1 MSPSEIKSSALLAS
15 IYSLRMLGIFLILP
29 IFSIYASELS
39 GRPTEFQIGLAFGI
53 YGLTQAIL
61 QIPFGMTSDRFGRKP
76 VIYFGLLLFII
87 GSFIAGISE
96 QIEGVIIGRAIQGSG
111 AISAVL
117 TAFLSD
123 LTSDKSRTKGMAIIG
138 ASIGL
143 TFALSLVISPILN
156 ELIGVPGIFLLM
168 GVLAFIALGVV
179 RFFIHEP
186 LNKKKIKSG
195 NTDDIKSILKNFD
208 LNRLN
213 FGIFTL
219 HASQISMFMAIPFY
233 LINQGEISLNQ
244 HWSIYLPVLVI
255 SFIFIVPMIIISEKK
270 NKVKESFI
278 FSIALLFVTQFLFI
292 YFSNGIVGIIMAL
305 IFYFIGFNYL
315 EASLPSLVSKLAPI
329 QSRGLALGVYNTSQS
344 LGIFVG
350 GSFGGLIA
358 NFYGYQGTFLFCS
371 LLIMIWL
378 ILSISM
384 KMPINRQMSKII
396 ITHMRK

>member
-1 MSPSEIKSSALLAS
+1 MSPLEIKSSVILAS

-39 GRPTEFQIGLAFGI
+39 GRPSEFQVGLAFGI

-61 QIPFGMTSDRFGRKP
+61 QIPFGMTSDYYGRKP
-76 VIYFGLLLFII
+76 VIYFGLILFLI
-87 GSFIAGISE
+87 GSIIAGISE

-138 ASIGL
+138 VSIGL

-156 ELIGVPGIFLLM
+156 KVIGVPGIFILM
-168 GVLAFIALGVV
+168 SILAFIAIGVV
-179 RFFIHEP
+179 RFFIDEP
-186 LNKKKIKSG
+186 LVKEKINSK
-195 NTDDIKSILKNFD
+195 NTKDIKSILKRFD

-233 LINQGEISLNQ
+233 LINQGDVALNQ
-244 HWSIYLPVLVI
+244 HWFIYLLVLLV
-255 SFIFIVPMIIISEKK
+255 SFIFIVPMIIYSEKK
-270 NKVKESFI
+270 NKIKEYFI
-278 FSIALLFVTQFLFI
+278 FSIALLFATQFLFI
-292 YFSNGIVGIIMAL
+292 YFANGIVGIMIAL

-315 EASLPSLVSKLAPI
+315 EASLPSIVSKMVPN
-329 QSRGLALGVYNTSQS
+329 QRRGLALGVYNTSQS

-350 GSFGGLIA
+350 GSLGGFIA
-358 NFYGYQGTFLFCS
+358 NFYGYQGAFLFCS

-378 ILSISM
+378 SLAISM
-384 KMPINRQMSKII
+384 KMPNK
-396 ITHMRK
+396 KN

>member
-1 MSPSEIKSSALLAS
+1 MSPLEIKSSVLLAS

-39 GRPTEFQIGLAFGI
+39 GSPSQFQIGLAFGI
-53 YGLTQAIL
+53 YGLTQAIF
-61 QIPFGMTSDRFGRKP
+61 QIPFGMTSDRLGRKP

-96 QIEGVIIGRAIQGSG
+96 QIEGVIIGRAIQGAG

-143 TFALSLVISPILN
+143 TFALSLIISPILN
-156 ELIGVPGIFLLM
+156 KLIGVPGIFLLM
-168 GVLAFIALGVV
+168 AVLAFIALGVV
-179 RFFIHEP
+179 KFFIDEP
-186 LNKKKIKSG
+186 LQKNKSE
-195 NTDDIKSILKNFD
+195 NTFDIKSILKNFD

-233 LINQGEISLNQ
+233 LINQGDIPLDQ
-244 HWSIYLPVLVI
+244 HWLVYLPVLAI
-255 SFIFIVPMIIISEKK
+255 SFIFIVPMILISEKK
-270 NKVKESFI
+270 NKSKESFI
-278 FSIALLFVTQFLFI
+278 FSIALLLVTQFLFI
-292 YFSNGIVGIIMAL
+292 YFADGIDGIIIAL
-305 IFYFIGFNYL
+305 IFYFIAFNYL

-329 QSRGLALGVYNTSQS
+329 QRRGLALGVYNTSQS

-371 LLIMIWL
+371 SLIMIWL

-384 KMPINRQMSKII
+384 KMPINRN
-396 ITHMRK
+396 

>member
-1 MSPSEIKSSALLAS
+1 MSPLEIKSSVLLAS

-29 IFSIYASELS
+29 IFAIYASDLS
-39 GRPTEFQIGLAFGI
+39 DKPTEFQIGLAFGI

-61 QIPFGMTSDRFGRKP
+61 QVPFGMTSDRLGRKP

-168 GVLAFIALGVV
+168 GILAFIALGVV
-179 RFFIHEP
+179 RFFIDEP
-186 LNKKKIKSG
+186 LDKKKIDSESA
-195 NTDDIKSILKNFD
+195 NDIKSILKNFD

-233 LINQGEISLNQ
+233 LINQGETPLNQ
-244 HWSIYLPVLVI
+244 HWSIYLPVLVV
-255 SFIFIVPMIIISEKK
+255 SLIFIVPMIIFSEKK
-270 NKVKESFI
+270 NKVKEFFM
-278 FSIALLFVTQFLFI
+278 FSIALLFATQFLFI
-292 YFSNGIVGIIMAL
+292 YCSNGIVGIVMAL
-305 IFYFIGFNYL
+305 TFYFIGFNYL

-329 QSRGLALGVYNTSQS
+329 QRRGLALGVYNTSQS

-350 GSFGGLIA
+350 GSLGGLIA

-371 LLIMIWL
+371 LLIMIWF

-384 KMPINRQMSKII
+384 KTPINNK
-396 ITHMRK
+396 

>member
-1 MSPSEIKSSALLAS
+1 MSPLEIKSSVLLAS

-39 GRPTEFQIGLAFGI
+39 GSPTQFQIGLAFGI
-53 YGLTQAIL
+53 YGLTQAIF
-61 QIPFGMTSDRFGRKP
+61 QIPFGMTSDRLGRKP

-96 QIEGVIIGRAIQGSG
+96 QIEGIIIGRAIQGAG

-143 TFALSLVISPILN
+143 TFALSLIISPILN
-156 ELIGVPGIFLLM
+156 KLIGVPGIFLLM
-168 GVLAFIALGVV
+168 AVLAFIALGVV
-179 RFFIHEP
+179 KFFIDEP
-186 LNKKKIKSG
+186 LQKNKSE
-195 NTDDIKSILKNFD
+195 NTLDIKSILKNFD

-233 LINQGEISLNQ
+233 LINQGDIPLDQ
-244 HWSIYLPVLVI
+244 HWLVYLPVLAI
-255 SFIFIVPMIIISEKK
+255 SFIFLVPMILISEKK
-270 NKVKESFI
+270 NKSKESFI
-278 FSIALLFVTQFLFI
+278 FSIALLLVTQFLFI
-292 YFSNGIVGIIMAL
+292 YFADGIDGIIIAL
-305 IFYFIGFNYL
+305 IFYVIAFNYL

-329 QSRGLALGVYNTSQS
+329 QRRGLALGVYNTSQS

-371 LLIMIWL
+371 SLIMIWL

-384 KMPINRQMSKII
+384 KMPINRN
-396 ITHMRK
+396 

>member
-138 ASIGL
+138 VSIGL

-168 GVLAFIALGVV
+168 GILAFIALGVV

-244 HWSIYLPVLVI
+244 HWSIYLLVLVI

-315 EASLPSLVSKLAPI
+315 EVSLPSLVSKLAPI

-384 KMPINRQMSKII
+384 KMPINK
-396 ITHMRK
+396 K

>member
-384 KMPINRQMSKII
+384 KIPINK
-396 ITHMRK
+396 K

>member
-96 QIEGVIIGRAIQGSG
+96 QIEGIIIGRAIQGSG

-138 ASIGL
+138 VSIGL

-168 GVLAFIALGVV
+168 GILAFIALGVV

-270 NKVKESFI
+270 NRVKESFI

-292 YFSNGIVGIIMAL
+292 FFSNGIVGIIMAL

-384 KMPINRQMSKII
+384 KMPINK
-396 ITHMRK
+396 K

>member
-1 MSPSEIKSSALLAS
+1 MSPLEIKSSVLLAS

-61 QIPFGMTSDRFGRKP
+61 QIPFGMTSDRLGRKP

-87 GSFIAGISE
+87 GSFIAGVSE

-138 ASIGL
+138 VSIGL
-143 TFALSLVISPILN
+143 TFALSLVISPLLN
-156 ELIGVPGIFLLM
+156 KLIGVPGIFLLM

-179 RFFIHEP
+179 KFFIDEP
-186 LNKKKIKSG
+186 LDKKKIKSE
-195 NTDDIKSILKNFD
+195 NTNDIKSILKNFD

-219 HASQISMFMAIPFY
+219 HASQISMFMAIPLY
-233 LINQGEISLNQ
+233 LINQGQIPLHQ

-255 SFIFIVPMIIISEKK
+255 SFIFIVPMIIISERRHIA
-270 NKVKESFI
+270 KESFI
-278 FSIALLFVTQFLFI
+278 FSIAILFVTQFLFI
-292 YFSNGIVGIIMAL
+292 YSSNGIVGIIIAL

-315 EASLPSLVSKLAPI
+315 EASLPSLVSKWAPI
-329 QSRGLALGVYNTSQS
+329 QRRGLALGVYNTSQS

-384 KMPINRQMSKII
+384 KMPINK
-396 ITHMRK
+396 K

>member
-138 ASIGL
+138 VSIGL

-255 SFIFIVPMIIISEKK
+255 SFVFIVPMIIISEKK

-384 KMPINRQMSKII
+384 KMPINK
-396 ITHMRK
+396 K

>member
-1 MSPSEIKSSALLAS
+1 MSPLEIKSSVLLAS

-29 IFSIYASELS
+29 IFAIYASDLS
-39 GRPTEFQIGLAFGI
+39 DKPTEFQIGLAFGI

-61 QIPFGMTSDRFGRKP
+61 QVPFGMTSDRLGRKP

-168 GVLAFIALGVV
+168 GILAFIALGVV
-179 RFFIHEP
+179 KFFIDEP
-186 LNKKKIKSG
+186 VDKKKIDSESA
-195 NTDDIKSILKNFD
+195 NDIKSILKNFD

-233 LINQGEISLNQ
+233 LINQGETPLNQ
-244 HWSIYLPVLVI
+244 HWSIYLSVLVV
-255 SFIFIVPMIIISEKK
+255 SLIFIVPMIIFSEKK
-270 NKVKESFI
+270 NKVKEFFM

-292 YFSNGIVGIIMAL
+292 YCSNGIVGIVMAL
-305 IFYFIGFNYL
+305 TFYFIGFNYL

-329 QSRGLALGVYNTSQS
+329 QRRGLALGVYNTSQS

-371 LLIMIWL
+371 LLIMIWF

-384 KMPINRQMSKII
+384 KTPINNK
-396 ITHMRK
+396 

>member
-1 MSPSEIKSSALLAS
+1 MSPLEIKSSVLLAS

-29 IFSIYASELS
+29 IFAIYASELS

-53 YGLTQAIL
+53 YGLTQAIF
-61 QIPFGMTSDRFGRKP
+61 QIPFGMTSDRLGRKP

-123 LTSDKSRTKGMAIIG
+123 LTSDKSRTKGMAIVG

-156 ELIGVPGIFLLM
+156 KLIGVPGIFLLM
-168 GVLAFIALGVV
+168 AILAFIALGVV
-179 RFFIHEP
+179 RFFIDEP
-186 LNKKKIKSG
+186 LGKEQIKPE
-195 NTDDIKSILKNFD
+195 NTSNIKAILKNFN

-233 LINQGEISLNQ
+233 LINQGEISLDQ
-244 HWSIYLPVLVI
+244 HWFIYLAVLVI
-255 SFIFIVPMIIISEKK
+255 SFIFIVPMIILSEKK
-270 NKVKESFI
+270 NKARESFI
-278 FSIALLFVTQFLFI
+278 FSIVLLFITQFLFI
-292 YFSNGIVGIIMAL
+292 FFANGIFGITMAL

-329 QSRGLALGVYNTSQS
+329 ERRGLALGVYNTCQS

-358 NFYGYQGTFLFCS
+358 NCYGYQGTFLFCS

-378 ILSISM
+378 ILSIPM
-384 KMPINRQMSKII
+384 KIPTNK
-396 ITHMRK
+396 K

>member
-270 NKVKESFI
+270 NKIKESFI

-292 YFSNGIVGIIMAL
+292 YFSNGIVGIIMGL

-350 GSFGGLIA
+350 GSLGGLIA

-384 KMPINRQMSKII
+384 KIPINK
-396 ITHMRK
+396 K

>member
-1 MSPSEIKSSALLAS
+1 MSPLEIKSSVLLAS

-29 IFSIYASELS
+29 IFAIYASELS
-39 GRPTEFQIGLAFGI
+39 GSPTEFQIGLAFGI
-53 YGLTQAIL
+53 YGLTQAIF
-61 QIPFGMTSDRFGRKP
+61 QIPFGMTSDRIGRKP

-123 LTSDKSRTKGMAIIG
+123 LTSDKNRTKGMAIIG

-156 ELIGVPGIFLLM
+156 KLIGVPGVFLLM

-179 RFFIHEP
+179 KFFIDEP
-186 LNKKKIKSG
+186 LDKKKNDSE
-195 NTDDIKSILKNFD
+195 NSNNIKSILKNFD

-233 LINQGEISLNQ
+233 LINQGETPLNE

-255 SFIFIVPMIIISEKK
+255 SFIFMVPMIIFSEKK
-270 NKVKESFI
+270 NKVKESFVA
-278 FSIALLFVTQFLFI
+278 SIALLFITQFLFI
-292 YFSNGIVGIIMAL
+292 YFSNNIVGIIIAL
-305 IFYFIGFNYL
+305 IFYFVGFNYL

-329 QSRGLALGVYNTSQS
+329 QRRGLALGVYNTSQS

-371 LLIMIWL
+371 LLIMIWF
-378 ILSISM
+378 ILSIPM
-384 KMPINRQMSKII
+384 KMPYHKND
-396 ITHMRK
+396 

>member
-1 MSPSEIKSSALLAS
+1 MSPLEIKSSVLLAS

-39 GRPTEFQIGLAFGI
+39 GSPTQFQIGLAFGI
-53 YGLTQAIL
+53 YGLTQAIF
-61 QIPFGMTSDRFGRKP
+61 QIPFGMTSDRLGRKP

-96 QIEGVIIGRAIQGSG
+96 QIEGIIIGRAIQGAG

-143 TFALSLVISPILN
+143 TFALSLIISPILN
-156 ELIGVPGIFLLM
+156 KLIGVPGIFLLM
-168 GVLAFIALGVV
+168 AVLAFIALGVV
-179 RFFIHEP
+179 KFFIDEP
-186 LNKKKIKSG
+186 LQKNKSE
-195 NTDDIKSILKNFD
+195 NTLDIKSILKNFD

-233 LINQGEISLNQ
+233 LINQGDIPLDQ
-244 HWSIYLPVLVI
+244 HWLVYLPVLAI
-255 SFIFIVPMIIISEKK
+255 SFIFIVPMILISEKK
-270 NKVKESFI
+270 NKSKESFI
-278 FSIALLFVTQFLFI
+278 FSIALLLVTQFLFI
-292 YFSNGIVGIIMAL
+292 YFADGIDGIIIAL
-305 IFYFIGFNYL
+305 IFYFIAFNYL

-329 QSRGLALGVYNTSQS
+329 QRRGLALGVYNTSQS

-371 LLIMIWL
+371 SLIMIWL

-384 KMPINRQMSKII
+384 KMPINRN
-396 ITHMRK
+396 

>member
-1 MSPSEIKSSALLAS
+1 MSPLEIKSSVLLAS

-29 IFSIYASELS
+29 IFAIYASELS

-53 YGLTQAIL
+53 YGLTQAIF
-61 QIPFGMTSDRFGRKP
+61 QIPFGMTSDRLGRKP
-76 VIYFGLLLFII
+76 VIYFGLLLFIF

-156 ELIGVPGIFLLM
+156 KLIGVPGIFLLM

-179 RFFIHEP
+179 RFFIDEP
-186 LNKKKIKSG
+186 LGRGKIKSE
-195 NTDDIKSILKNFD
+195 NTNDIKSILKNFD

-219 HASQISMFMAIPFY
+219 HASQISMFMAIPLY
-233 LINQGEISLNQ
+233 LINQGQIPLHQ
-244 HWSIYLPVLVI
+244 HWSIYLPVLFI
-255 SFIFIVPMIIISEKK
+255 SFIFIVPMIIISERRQIA
-270 NKVKESFI
+270 KESFI
-278 FSIALLFVTQFLFI
+278 FSIAILFVTQFLFI
-292 YFSNGIVGIIMAL
+292 YFSNGIVGIIIAL

-315 EASLPSLVSKLAPI
+315 EASLPSLVSKWAPI
-329 QSRGLALGVYNTSQS
+329 QRRGLALGVYNTSQS

-384 KMPINRQMSKII
+384 KMPINK
-396 ITHMRK
+396 K

>member
-270 NKVKESFI
+270 NKIKESFI

-292 YFSNGIVGIIMAL
+292 YFSNGIVGIIMGL

-384 KMPINRQMSKII
+384 KMPINK
-396 ITHMRK
+396 K

>member
-96 QIEGVIIGRAIQGSG
+96 QIEGIIIGRAIQGSG

-255 SFIFIVPMIIISEKK
+255 SFVFIVPMIIISEKK

-384 KMPINRQMSKII
+384 KMPINRK
-396 ITHMRK
+396 

>member
-1 MSPSEIKSSALLAS
+1 MSPLEIKSSVLLAS

-61 QIPFGMTSDRFGRKP
+61 QIPFGMTSDRLGRKP

-87 GSFIAGISE
+87 GSFIAGVSE

-156 ELIGVPGIFLLM
+156 KLIGVPGIFLLM
-168 GVLAFIALGVV
+168 GILAFIALGVV
-179 RFFIHEP
+179 RFFIDEP
-186 LNKKKIKSG
+186 LDNKKINSE
-195 NTDDIKSILKNFD
+195 NSNDIKTILKNFD

-213 FGIFTL
+213 FGIFAL

-233 LINQGEISLNQ
+233 LINQGDIPLNQ
-244 HWSIYLPVLVI
+244 HWLIYLPVLAI
-255 SFIFIVPMIIISEKK
+255 SFIFIVPMIIFSEKK
-270 NKVKESFI
+270 NKTKESFI
-278 FSIALLFVTQFLFI
+278 FSIALLFITQFLFI
-292 YFSNGIVGIIMAL
+292 FFSNGIFGIIIAL

-329 QSRGLALGVYNTSQS
+329 QRRGLALGVYNSSQS

-371 LLIMIWL
+371 LLIMIWF
-378 ILSISM
+378 ILSITM
-384 KMPINRQMSKII
+384 KMPIKKNE
-396 ITHMRK
+396 

>member
-138 ASIGL
+138 VSIGL

-168 GVLAFIALGVV
+168 GILAFIALGVV

-244 HWSIYLPVLVI
+244 HWLIYLPVLVI
-255 SFIFIVPMIIISEKK
+255 SFVFIVPMIIISEKK
-270 NKVKESFI
+270 NRVKESFI

-384 KMPINRQMSKII
+384 KMPINRK
-396 ITHMRK
+396 

>member
-138 ASIGL
+138 VSIGL

-168 GVLAFIALGVV
+168 GILAFIALGVV

-244 HWSIYLPVLVI
+244 HWSIYLLVLVI

-315 EASLPSLVSKLAPI
+315 EVSLPSLVSKLAPI

-384 KMPINRQMSKII
+384 KMPINRK
-396 ITHMRK
+396 

>member
-270 NKVKESFI
+270 NRVKESFI

-292 YFSNGIVGIIMAL
+292 YFSNGIVGIVMAL

-344 LGIFVG
+344 LGLFVG

-384 KMPINRQMSKII
+384 KMPINRK
-396 ITHMRK
+396 

>member
-1 MSPSEIKSSALLAS
+1 MSPLEIKSSVLLAS

-61 QIPFGMTSDRFGRKP
+61 QVPFGMTSDRLGRKP

-168 GVLAFIALGVV
+168 GILAFIALGVV
-179 RFFIHEP
+179 KFFIDEP
-186 LNKKKIKSG
+186 LDKKKIDSESA
-195 NTDDIKSILKNFD
+195 NDIESILKNFD

-233 LINQGEISLNQ
+233 LINQGETPLNQ
-244 HWSIYLPVLVI
+244 HWSIYLPVLVV
-255 SFIFIVPMIIISEKK
+255 SLIFIVPMIIFSEKK
-270 NKVKESFI
+270 NKVKEFFL
-278 FSIALLFVTQFLFI
+278 FSIALLFATQFLFI
-292 YFSNGIVGIIMAL
+292 YCSNGIVGIVMAL
-305 IFYFIGFNYL
+305 TFYFIGFNYL

-329 QSRGLALGVYNTSQS
+329 QRRGLALGVYNTSQS

-371 LLIMIWL
+371 LLIMIWF

-384 KMPINRQMSKII
+384 KTPINNK
-396 ITHMRK
+396 

>member
-1 MSPSEIKSSALLAS
+1 MSPLEIKSSVLLAS

-29 IFSIYASELS
+29 IFVIYASELS

-61 QIPFGMTSDRFGRKP
+61 QIPFGITSDRLGRKP

-87 GSFIAGISE
+87 GSFIAGVSD

-123 LTSDKSRTKGMAIIG
+123 LTSDESRTKGMAIIG

-156 ELIGVPGIFLLM
+156 KLIGVPGIFLLM
-168 GVLAFIALGVV
+168 GILAFIALGVV
-179 RFFIHEP
+179 RFFIDEP
-186 LNKKKIKSG
+186 LGNNKINSE
-195 NTDDIKSILKNFD
+195 NSSDIKTILKNFD

-213 FGIFTL
+213 FGIFVL

-233 LINQGEISLNQ
+233 LINQGDIPLNQ
-244 HWSIYLPVLVI
+244 HWLIYLPVLAI
-255 SFIFIVPMIIISEKK
+255 SFIFMVPMIIFSEKK
-270 NKVKESFI
+270 NKTKESFI
-278 FSIALLFVTQFLFI
+278 FSIALLFITQFLFI
-292 YFSNGIVGIIMAL
+292 YFSNGIVGIIIAL

-329 QSRGLALGVYNTSQS
+329 QRRGLALGVYNSSQS
-344 LGIFVG
+344 LGMFVG
-350 GSFGGLIA
+350 GSLGGLIA

-371 LLIMIWL
+371 LLIMIWF
-378 ILSISM
+378 ILSITM
-384 KMPINRQMSKII
+384 KMPIKNNE
-396 ITHMRK
+396 

>member
-1 MSPSEIKSSALLAS
+1 MSPLEIKSSVLLAS

-61 QIPFGMTSDRFGRKP
+61 QIPFGMTSDRLGRKP

-87 GSFIAGISE
+87 GSFIAGVSE
-96 QIEGVIIGRAIQGSG
+96 QIEGVIVGRAIQGSG

-156 ELIGVPGIFLLM
+156 KLIGVPGIFLLM
-168 GVLAFIALGVV
+168 GILAFIALGVV
-179 RFFIHEP
+179 KFFIDEP
-186 LNKKKIKSG
+186 LDNKKINSE
-195 NTDDIKSILKNFD
+195 NSNDIKTILKNFD

-213 FGIFTL
+213 FGIFAL
-219 HASQISMFMAIPFY
+219 HASQISMFMAIPLY
-233 LINQGEISLNQ
+233 LINQGDIPLNQ
-244 HWSIYLPVLVI
+244 HWLIYLPVLAI
-255 SFIFIVPMIIISEKK
+255 SFIFIVPMIIFSEKK
-270 NKVKESFI
+270 NKTKESFI

-292 YFSNGIVGIIMAL
+292 YFSNGIVGIIIAL

-329 QSRGLALGVYNTSQS
+329 QRRGLALGVYNSSQS

-350 GSFGGLIA
+350 GSLGGLIA
-358 NFYGYQGTFLFCS
+358 NFYGYKGTFLFCS
-371 LLIMIWL
+371 LLIMIWF
-378 ILSISM
+378 ILSITM
-384 KMPINRQMSKII
+384 KMPIKKNE
-396 ITHMRK
+396 

>member
-1 MSPSEIKSSALLAS
+1 MSPLEIKSSVLLAS

-61 QIPFGMTSDRFGRKP
+61 QIPFGMTSDHLGRKP

-87 GSFIAGISE
+87 GSVIAGISE

-123 LTSDKSRTKGMAIIG
+123 LTSHKSRTKGMAIIG

-143 TFALSLVISPILN
+143 TFSFSLVFSPILN

-168 GVLAFIALGVV
+168 GILAFIALGVV
-179 RFFIHEP
+179 RFFIDEP
-186 LNKKKIKSG
+186 LDKKKINPAST
-195 NTDDIKSILKNFD
+195 NDIKKMLKNFD

-213 FGIFTL
+213 FGIFAL

-233 LINQGEISLNQ
+233 LINQGDIPLNQ
-244 HWSIYLPVLVI
+244 HWLIYLPVLAV
-255 SFIFIVPMIIISEKK
+255 SFIFIVPMIIFSEKK
-270 NKVKESFI
+270 NKTKEFFI
-278 FSIALLFVTQFLFI
+278 FSIALLFVTQFLFV
-292 YFSNGIVGIIMAL
+292 YFSNGVFGIIIAL

-329 QSRGLALGVYNTSQS
+329 QRRGLALGVYNSSQS

-350 GSFGGLIA
+350 GSLGGLIA

-371 LLIMIWL
+371 LLIMIWF
-378 ILSISM
+378 ILSITM
-384 KMPINRQMSKII
+384 KMPIKKNE
-396 ITHMRK
+396 

>member
-168 GVLAFIALGVV
+168 GALAFIALGVV
-179 RFFIHEP
+179 RFLIHEP

-255 SFIFIVPMIIISEKK
+255 SFVFIVPMIIISEKK

-384 KMPINRQMSKII
+384 KMPINK
-396 ITHMRK
+396 K

>member
-96 QIEGVIIGRAIQGSG
+96 QIEGIIIGRAIQGSG

-138 ASIGL
+138 VSIGL

-179 RFFIHEP
+179 RFFMHEP

-358 NFYGYQGTFLFCS
+358 NFYSYQGTFLFCS

-384 KMPINRQMSKII
+384 KMPINK
-396 ITHMRK
+396 K

>member
-96 QIEGVIIGRAIQGSG
+96 QIEGIIIGRAIQGSG

-168 GVLAFIALGVV
+168 GILAFIALGVV

-384 KMPINRQMSKII
+384 KMPINK
-396 ITHMRK
+396 K

>member
-1 MSPSEIKSSALLAS
+1 MSPLEIKSSVLLAS

-61 QIPFGMTSDRFGRKP
+61 QIPFGMTSDRLGRKP

-87 GSFIAGISE
+87 GSFIAGVSE

-156 ELIGVPGIFLLM
+156 KLIGVPGIFLLM
-168 GVLAFIALGVV
+168 GILAFIALGVV
-179 RFFIHEP
+179 RFFIDEP
-186 LNKKKIKSG
+186 LDNKKINSE
-195 NTDDIKSILKNFD
+195 NSNDIKTILKNFD

-213 FGIFTL
+213 FGIFAL

-233 LINQGEISLNQ
+233 LINQGDIPLNQ
-244 HWSIYLPVLVI
+244 HWLIYLPVLAI
-255 SFIFIVPMIIISEKK
+255 SFIFIVPMIIFSEKK
-270 NKVKESFI
+270 NKTKESFI

-292 YFSNGIVGIIMAL
+292 YFSNGIVGIIIAL

-329 QSRGLALGVYNTSQS
+329 QRRGLALGVYNSSQS

-350 GSFGGLIA
+350 GSLGGLIA
-358 NFYGYQGTFLFCS
+358 NFYGYKGTFLFCS
-371 LLIMIWL
+371 LLIMIWF
-378 ILSISM
+378 ILSITM
-384 KMPINRQMSKII
+384 KMPIKKNE
-396 ITHMRK
+396 

>member
-1 MSPSEIKSSALLAS
+1 MSPLEIKSSVLLAS

-29 IFSIYASELS
+29 IFAIYASELS
-39 GRPTEFQIGLAFGI
+39 GRPSQFQIGLAFGI

-143 TFALSLVISPILN
+143 TFAISLVISPILN
-156 ELIGVPGIFLLM
+156 QVIGVPGIFLLM
-168 GVLAFIALGVV
+168 GVLAIIALGVV
-179 RFFIHEP
+179 KFFIDEP
-186 LNKKKIKSG
+186 LNKKKISSE
-195 NTDDIKSILKNFD
+195 NTNDIKSILKNFD

-213 FGIFTL
+213 FGIFAL

-233 LINQGEISLNQ
+233 LINQGDIPLNE
-244 HWSIYLPVLVI
+244 HWLIYLPVLCI
-255 SFIFIVPMIIISEKK
+255 SLIFIVPIII
-270 NKVKESFI
+270 
-278 FSIALLFVTQFLFI
+278 FSA
-292 YFSNGIVGIIMAL
+292 
-305 IFYFIGFNYL
+305 
-315 EASLPSLVSKLAPI
+315 
-329 QSRGLALGVYNTSQS
+329 
-344 LGIFVG
+344 
-350 GSFGGLIA
+350 
-358 NFYGYQGTFLFCS
+358 
-371 LLIMIWL
+371 
-378 ILSISM
+378 
-384 KMPINRQMSKII
+384 
-396 ITHMRK
+396 

>member
-96 QIEGVIIGRAIQGSG
+96 QIEGIIIGRAIQGSG

-138 ASIGL
+138 VSIGL

-358 NFYGYQGTFLFCS
+358 NFYSYQGTFLFCS

-384 KMPINRQMSKII
+384 KMPINK
-396 ITHMRK
+396 K

>member
-384 KMPINRQMSKII
+384 KMPINK
-396 ITHMRK
+396 K

>member
-1 MSPSEIKSSALLAS
+1 MSPLEIKSSVLLAS

-61 QIPFGMTSDRFGRKP
+61 QIPFGMTSDRLGRKP

-87 GSFIAGISE
+87 GSFIAGVSE

-156 ELIGVPGIFLLM
+156 KLIGVPGIFLLM
-168 GVLAFIALGVV
+168 GILAFIALGVV
-179 RFFIHEP
+179 RFFIDEP
-186 LNKKKIKSG
+186 LDNKKINSE
-195 NTDDIKSILKNFD
+195 NSNDIKTILKNFD

-213 FGIFTL
+213 FGIFAL

-233 LINQGEISLNQ
+233 LINQGNIPLNQ
-244 HWSIYLPVLVI
+244 HWLIYLPVLAI
-255 SFIFIVPMIIISEKK
+255 SFIFMVPMIIFSEKK
-270 NKVKESFI
+270 NKTKESFI

-292 YFSNGIVGIIMAL
+292 YFSNGIVGIIIAL

-329 QSRGLALGVYNTSQS
+329 QRRGLALGVYNSSQS

-350 GSFGGLIA
+350 GSLGGLIA

-371 LLIMIWL
+371 VLLMIWFV
-378 ILSISM
+378 LSISM
-384 KMPINRQMSKII
+384 KMPIKKNG
-396 ITHMRK
+396 